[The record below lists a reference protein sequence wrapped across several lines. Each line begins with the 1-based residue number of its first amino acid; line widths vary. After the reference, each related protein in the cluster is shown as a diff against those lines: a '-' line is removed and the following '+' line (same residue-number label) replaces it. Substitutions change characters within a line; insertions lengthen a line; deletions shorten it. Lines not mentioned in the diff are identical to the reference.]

1 MQPSQFTNKAL
12 ESAICPQS
20 KTYLYVKD
28 PKTLGLSAVVT
39 KGSKRFLFRYRI
51 GGRQRNMSLGA
62 FPALKVADARRL
74 ALQHHRQVAYGIDPL
89 DEKNQLKA
97 MPQLETFFQAQY
109 LPFIKLHKP
118 SWHVDESL
126 FRLHLAPMF
135 GRKTF
140 VEITPDMV
148 IRYTSGKKASGFS
161 AGMINQ
167 SLVLLGALFNR
178 AHKWRL
184 KNVPPAR
191 HLDIQYLK
199 DPPKLNRFLSE
210 EEHIKLFFEL
220 NRSKN
225 HMLKFFIGFLLLTG
239 ARRSEAAQARW
250 QDFDLEHAVWTI
262 PKTKSGQFR
271 KVAIAEAVLDLL
283 RVVKQFHGQHLH
295 ENPCVY
301 VFGNLKTGR
310 PYQNLYRS
318 WNKARCAAGLRD
330 FRLHDLRHSFASIL
344 VNNGVSIYEVQNLL
358 GHASIN
364 TTKRYAHLAPET
376 LRKSAQVA
384 ADVYSLAKRG
394 GVLNTPSDSPVQ
406 RF

>member
-1 MQPSQFTNKAL
+1 MPKAVH
-12 ESAICPQS
+12 C
-20 KTYLYVKD
+20 T
-28 PKTLGLSAVVT
+28 
-39 KGSKRFLFRYRI
+39 FRYRV
-51 GGRQRNMSLGA
+51 GGRQCNMSLGA

-89 DEKNQLKA
+89 EEKKQLKA
-97 MPQLETFFQAQY
+97 MPRLETFFHAQY
-109 LPFIKLHKP
+109 LLFIKLHKP

-126 FRLHLAPMF
+126 FRLHLAPIF
-135 GRKTF
+135 GQKTF

-148 IRYTSGKKASGFS
+148 IRYAAGKKASGFS

-167 SLVLLGALFNR
+167 TLVLLGALFNR

-199 DPPKLNRFLSE
+199 DPPKLNRYLSE
-210 EEHIKLFFEL
+210 EEHIKLFREL

-225 HMLKFFIGFLLLTG
+225 HMLKFFIEFLLLTG
-239 ARRSEAAQARW
+239 ARRNEAAQARW
-250 QDFDLEHAVWTI
+250 QDFDLENAVWAI

-271 KVAIAEAVLDLL
+271 KLAITEAVLDLL
-283 RVVKQFHGQHLH
+283 RVVKQFHDQHSL
-295 ENPCVY
+295 ENPCAY

-330 FRLHDLRHSFASIL
+330 FRLHDLHHSFASIL
-344 VNNGVSIYEVQNLL
+344 VNNGVSINEVQNLL

-394 GVLNTPSDSPVQ
+394 AW
-406 RF
+406 

>member
-1 MQPSQFTNKAL
+1 MKPTQFTNKAL
-12 ESAICPQS
+12 ESLTCPPDRR
-20 KTYLYVKD
+20 YLYVKD

-39 KGSKRFLFRYRI
+39 KASKRFLFRYRT
-51 GGRQRNMSLGA
+51 GNRQRNMSLGA
-62 FPALKVADARRL
+62 FPHLRVVDARRL
-74 ALQHHRQVAYGIDPL
+74 ALQNNRQVAYGIDPL
-89 DEKNQLKA
+89 EEKSKSRA
-97 MPQLETFFQAQY
+97 MPSLNVFFHNQY

-135 GRKTF
+135 GGKIF
-140 VEITPDMV
+140 SEITPSMV
-148 IRYTSGKKASGFS
+148 IRYTAGKKVAGFS

-184 KNVPPAR
+184 KNVPPSR

-199 DPPKLNRFLSE
+199 DPPKLNRYLSE
-210 EEHIKLFFEL
+210 EEHIKLFHEL
-220 NRSKN
+220 NQSKN

-262 PKTKSGQFR
+262 PRTKSGQFR

-283 RVVKQFHGQHLH
+283 RVVKQFHGQHLQ

-364 TTKRYAHLAPET
+364 TTKRYSHLAPET

>member
-89 DEKNQLKA
+89 EEKNQLKA
-97 MPQLETFFQAQY
+97 MPRLETFFHAQY

-126 FRLHLAPMF
+126 FRLHLAPIF
-135 GRKTF
+135 GQKTF

-148 IRYTSGKKASGFS
+148 IRYAAGKKASGFS

-167 SLVLLGALFNR
+167 TLVLLGALFNR

-199 DPPKLNRFLSE
+199 DPPKLNRHLSE
-210 EEHIKLFFEL
+210 EEHIKLFQEL

-225 HMLKFFIGFLLLTG
+225 LMLKFFIGFLLLTG
-239 ARRSEAAQARW
+239 ARRNEAAQARW
-250 QDFDLEHAVWTI
+250 QDFDLENAVWTI

-271 KVAIAEAVLDLL
+271 TVAIAEAVLDLL
-283 RVVKQFHGQHLH
+283 RAVKQFHEQHSL
-295 ENPCVY
+295 ENPCDY

>member
-1 MQPSQFTNKAL
+1 MQPPEFTNKAL
-12 ESAICPQS
+12 ESAICPLS
-20 KTYLYVKD
+20 KAYLYVKD

-74 ALQHHRQVAYGIDPL
+74 ALQHHRQVAFGIDPL
-89 DEKNQLKA
+89 EEKKQLKA
-97 MPQLETFFQAQY
+97 MPRLETFFHEQY

-126 FRLHLAPMF
+126 FRLHLAPIF
-135 GRKTF
+135 GQKTF

-148 IRYTSGKKASGFS
+148 IRYAAGKKASGFS

-167 SLVLLGALFNR
+167 TLVLLGALFNR

-199 DPPKLNRFLSE
+199 DPPKLNRYLSE
-210 EEHIKLFFEL
+210 EEHIKLFREL

-239 ARRSEAAQARW
+239 ARRNEAAQARW
-250 QDFDLEHAVWTI
+250 QDFDLENAVWTI

-271 KVAIAEAVLDLL
+271 TVAIAEAVLDLL
-283 RVVKQFHGQHLH
+283 RVVKQFHDQHSL
-295 ENPCVY
+295 ENPCDY

-394 GVLNTPSDSPVQ
+394 GVVNTPSDRSVQ
-406 RF
+406 RL